1 MEEKYRDNM
10 SELLY
15 YISTDIEKLL
25 DEDYEDVVDAIIALA
40 RKVNKLSDDI
50 YEDEIVYER
59 PAGRADYKF
68 SLT

>member
-1 MEEKYRDNM
+1 MEEKHRDNM

-25 DEDYEDVVDAIIALA
+25 DEDYEGVVDAIIALA

-50 YEDEIVYER
+50 YEDEVVYER
-59 PAGRADYKF
+59 PAGRVDYKF